1 MFWLYA
7 IEPMSFG
14 QISNVKRTHE
24 RRSYPFKDAS
34 ITRIIIITS
43 YSVWGHGREG
53 QHAHSIENHHIDAD
67 CINRFESD
75 YKFVE
80 PALSFILLTRKRKLS
95 HSFLLSFLQIRFH
108 PVFFFFSHSIRHSS
122 DNAIERPEQHIIIV
136 YSESTDCASVNL
148 NASVCNFRS
157 SHFFFFSLL
166 VWLFSASSF
175 IVHIYF
181 RHVVGWLGG

>member
-1 MFWLYA
+1 MWRGSEDRRGRACTIERLRVQKKREREKNVCNVMFWLYA

-80 PALSFILLTRKRKLS
+80 PALSFILLTRKHKLS

-108 PVFFFFSHSIRHSS
+108 PVFSSSLTRYVIHQITRLNGRNSI
-122 DNAIERPEQHIIIV
+122 
-136 YSESTDCASVNL
+136 
-148 NASVCNFRS
+148 
-157 SHFFFFSLL
+157 SLL
-166 VWLFSASSF
+166 FTARAQ
-175 IVHIYF
+175 IV
-181 RHVVGWLGG
+181 LQ